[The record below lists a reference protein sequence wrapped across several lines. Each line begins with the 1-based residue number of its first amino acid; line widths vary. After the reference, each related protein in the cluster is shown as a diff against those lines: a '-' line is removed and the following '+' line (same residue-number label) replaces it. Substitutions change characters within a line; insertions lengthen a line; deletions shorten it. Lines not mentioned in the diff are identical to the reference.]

1 MRKVQLVQSSQSYEQ
16 DISLTNANIARNHT
30 SLMGTERVLA
40 QVTGGEFGGWGGG
53 SGWNGC
59 SGGNGWNGRGGWNGW
74 NGGGGWNGWN
84 GCGGFGYPYAC
95 GVPFAY
101 GGYYNAINSGFYGG
115 YGPSGGY

>member
-1 MRKVQLVQSSQSYEQ
+1 MRKVQLVQSSQSYKQ
-16 DISLTNANIARNHT
+16 DISLTNTNIARNHT

-53 SGWNGC
+53 NGWNGC
-59 SGGNGWNGRGGWNGW
+59 GGGNGW
-74 NGGGGWNGWN
+74 NGGGGWNGRGGWN